1 MSCAASQTCH
11 QAEGSCRSSSGSSH
25 HSDTATQR
33 FAASS
38 PSSRL
43 PWIIAVLFFTQ
54 HPDNAWHVVLCCT
67 LQLYSV
73 ALYVEGE
80 LAAKELGIRYRGG
93 FFENDDD
100 YCSALVD
107 GAFEKVLVV
116 SDELQAGS
124 RICLLSSSWQY
135 PIMTPPQPAN
145 DQPVPHC

>member
-1 MSCAASQTCH
+1 
-11 QAEGSCRSSSGSSH
+11 
-25 HSDTATQR
+25 
-33 FAASS
+33 
-38 PSSRL
+38 
-43 PWIIAVLFFTQ
+43 VLFFTQ